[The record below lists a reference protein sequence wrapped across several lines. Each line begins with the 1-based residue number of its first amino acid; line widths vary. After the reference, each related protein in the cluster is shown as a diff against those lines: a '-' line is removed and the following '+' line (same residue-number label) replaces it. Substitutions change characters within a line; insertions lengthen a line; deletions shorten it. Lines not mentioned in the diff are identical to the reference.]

1 MQDTLSNEADEHNG
15 RSSPSQLLA
24 FSFFRPAC
32 VRCVLGARANRN
44 RFNE

>member
-1 MQDTLSNEADEHNG
+1 MKPKSTMAAPRIPTVE
-15 RSSPSQLLA
+15 LLA

-44 RFNE
+44 RFIRTNDT